1 MAVDLTDQIPLE
13 TGPKPPVTNPVPKLD
28 DIDVE
33 VGDLSP
39 LAAER
44 AADGTRSKL
53 TAAPP
58 PIPMR
63 ARRAST
69 MPPPIPSRA
78 ARGSAA
84 PRSKVSLV
92 EPKATPEMMAS
103 WQINPEGP
111 LSEAVEPMRPSVP
124 PPIPFAVKAPVDALP
139 TTIELVR
146 APELVKPA
154 ETQLL
159 TGNAPSVVTVS
170 ATALPVVQQ
179 EIIPSPRESRVT
191 QLPTSQPGA
200 DVADLPVWPMAPVA
214 KTMGEVLAARAS
226 STSLPPPNR
235 DSSRLSARGRNTLP
249 PPIPTVAAEPAPVA
263 PKMPTLAAPQV
274 LVAPEVVAKN
284 VSALDG
290 SDGWVFEDDYD
301 ERQVDGEVVPTTYF
315 ERTEPPPQTR
325 SRFLIAAGGAAA
337 VLAVIVG
344 IAMHG
349 SSSTTTA
356 SAKAKPPVTA
366 PAPTN
371 TAANAVAANTLAAT
385 ETTAPVVPAAV
396 MPAPVVPAAVVPAA
410 AVPVPVPA
418 PVAVVPAPAAV
429 ATLAPSATAASL
441 TTLPITS
448 WPDGATVTLV
458 DNGNATVLG
467 RTPVSAALDRTH
479 SYDVVL
485 AVVGR
490 PTIVKHVDFATMHE
504 LAVDLDPV
512 PKDAVVAQKPH
523 HAAPPANQIAVPNFD
538 APPAPATHHHHQTA
552 VVAQAPAPAPAPAP
566 AKAKQ
571 VALAA
576 PASAPAGSGTL
587 MVSAKPPCE
596 IMIDGKSTKL
606 TTPQR
611 AIALAPGAHAVTL
624 INASIGI
631 RKTIAVKV
639 EAKKPT
645 KLIQDFTKG

>member
-13 TGPKPPVTNPVPKLD
+13 TGPKMPVTNPVPKLD
-28 DIDVE
+28 DIEVE

-69 MPPPIPSRA
+69 MPPPIPSRS

-84 PRSKVSLV
+84 PRSRVSLV

-103 WQINPEGP
+103 WQINPEAP
-111 LSEAVEPMRPSVP
+111 LSETAPAVEPVRPSAP
-124 PPIPFAVKAPVDALP
+124 PPLPFAVKAPVDALP

-146 APELVKPA
+146 APEAVKPEIVKQA
-154 ETQLL
+154 ETPLL
-159 TGNAPSVVTVS
+159 TGNAPSVVTAS

-226 STSLPPPNR
+226 STSLPPPTR
-235 DSSRLSARGRNTLP
+235 DSSRLPAPRGRNTLP

-263 PKMPTLAAPQV
+263 PKVPTLAAPPV

-337 VLAVIVG
+337 ALAVIVG

-349 SSSTTTA
+349 SSSTTAT
-356 SAKAKPPVTA
+356 AKAIAKPAETT
-366 PAPTN
+366 PAPIN
-371 TAANAVAANTLAAT
+371 SAALAKPEVIA
-385 ETTAPVVPAAV
+385 ETPPPPPAPVAAV
-396 MPAPVVPAAVVPAA
+396 MPAPVPAPTVVPTA
-410 AVPVPVPA
+410 
-418 PVAVVPAPAAV
+418 
-429 ATLAPSATAASL
+429 APSATAAQL

-467 RTPVSAALDRTH
+467 RTPVSAALDRSH

-512 PKDAVVAQKPH
+512 PKDVVAAHAPAPKPH
-523 HAAPPANQIAVPNFD
+523 HTAPTSQIAVPNFD
-538 APPAPATHHHHQTA
+538 APPAPVTHHHHHD
-552 VVAQAPAPAPAPAP
+552 VVAQTPAPAPTPAP
-566 AKAKQ
+566 AKAKE

-576 PASAPAGSGTL
+576 PDGAGFL

-596 IMIDGKSTKL
+596 IVIDGKPTKL

-611 AIALAPGAHAVTL
+611 SISLAPGAHAVTL

-645 KLIQDFTKG
+645 KLIQDFTKS

>member
-1 MAVDLTDQIPLE
+1 MAVDLTDQIPHE

-28 DIDVE
+28 DIEVE

-39 LAAER
+39 LTADR

-69 MPPPIPSRA
+69 MPPPIPSRS

-103 WQINPEGP
+103 WQINPEAP
-111 LSEAVEPMRPSVP
+111 LSSAGEAGPAIEPVRPSAP
-124 PPIPFAVKAPVDALP
+124 PPIPFTVKAPATPLP

-146 APELVKPA
+146 APEAVKPV
-154 ETQLL
+154 EPSLL
-159 TGNAPSVVTVS
+159 TGNAPSVVTAS

-200 DVADLPVWPMAPVA
+200 DVADLPVWPMAPA

-235 DSSRLSARGRNTLP
+235 DSARLPVPRGRNTVP
-249 PPIPTVAAEPAPVA
+249 PPIPTVAAESAPVT
-263 PKMPTLAAPQV
+263 PKAPTLAAPQV

-290 SDGWVFEDDYD
+290 SDGWVFEDDYE
-301 ERQVDGEVVPTTYF
+301 ERHVDGEVVPTTYF
-315 ERTEPPPQTR
+315 ERTEAPPQTR

-337 VLAVIVG
+337 ALAVIVG
-344 IAMHG
+344 IALHG
-349 SSSTTTA
+349 SSSATATTTKP
-356 SAKAKPPVTA
+356 SATTPTPTIAATA
-366 PAPTN
+366 PAKPEI
-371 TAANAVAANTLAAT
+371 AT
-385 ETTAPVVPAAV
+385 TEST
-396 MPAPVVPAAVVPAA
+396 APVVPAAVVPAPIA
-410 AVPVPVPA
+410 APA
-418 PVAVVPAPAAV
+418 PVAVAAPNV
-429 ATLAPSATAASL
+429 ASL

-467 RTPVSAALDRTH
+467 RTPVSAALDPSH

-512 PKDAVVAQKPH
+512 PKDVVAAHTPAPKSH
-523 HAAPPANQIAVPNFD
+523 HAAPTQQLAVPNFD
-538 APPAPATHHHHQTA
+538 APPAPVAHHHHHDSA
-552 VVAQAPAPAPAPAP
+552 VVAQTPAPAP
-566 AKAKQ
+566 AKPQQ

-576 PASAPAGSGTL
+576 PAGTGTL

-596 IMIDGKSTKL
+596 IVIDGKSTKL

-611 AIALAPGAHAVTL
+611 AISLAPGAHAVTL
-624 INASIGI
+624 INATIGV
-631 RKTIAVKV
+631 RKTIAIKV
-639 EAKKPT
+639 EAQKPT
-645 KLIQDFTKG
+645 KLIQDFTKS

>member
-1 MAVDLTDQIPLE
+1 MAVDLTDQIPHE

-84 PRSKVSLV
+84 PRLSKVSLV

-103 WQINPEGP
+103 WQINPEAP
-111 LSEAVEPMRPSVP
+111 LSETAEPVRPSA
-124 PPIPFAVKAPVDALP
+124 PPIPVAVKAPVSALP

-146 APELVKPA
+146 APEVVKPEV
-154 ETQLL
+154 ETPLV
-159 TGNAPSVVTVS
+159 TGNAPSVVTAS
-170 ATALPVVQQ
+170 STALPVVQQ

-200 DVADLPVWPMAPVA
+200 DVADLPVWPTAPVA

-226 STSLPPPNR
+226 GTSLPPPTR
-235 DSSRLSARGRNTLP
+235 DSSRLPAPRGRTTMP
-249 PPIPTVAAEPAPVA
+249 PPIPTVAAEPTPVA
-263 PKMPTLAAPQV
+263 PKTLAAPSV

-337 VLAVIVG
+337 ALAVIVG

-349 SSSTTTA
+349 SSST
-356 SAKAKPPVTA
+356 K
-366 PAPTN
+366 PAPTA
-371 TAANAVAANTLAAT
+371 TIAKPAVAQPEPPAIAAT
-385 ETTAPVVPAAV
+385 ETAPAAV
-396 MPAPVVPAAVVPAA
+396 APAPVVPAPVVP
-410 AVPVPVPA
+410 
-418 PVAVVPAPAAV
+418 VVAPAAV
-429 ATLAPSATAASL
+429 PSVAAASL

-512 PKDAVVAQKPH
+512 VKDAAKEAVAAPKPH
-523 HAAPPANQIAVPNFD
+523 HVAPPANQIAVPNFD
-538 APPAPATHHHHQTA
+538 APPAPAAHHHHHEEA
-552 VVAQAPAPAPAPAP
+552 VAAQVPAPAPVP
-566 AKAKQ
+566 AKPKQ

-576 PASAPAGSGTL
+576 PAPAGTGTL

-596 IMIDGKSTKL
+596 IVIDGKPTQL
-606 TTPQR
+606 MTPQH

-624 INASIGI
+624 INASNGI

-645 KLIQDFTKG
+645 KLIQDFTKS